1 MAVRK
6 FKSVASCS
14 QLSRLMLLYPEIKPD
29 QNMGR
34 LLAFIRFADE
44 VGLSAKDWEQLYL
57 FLSLRYE

>member
-14 QLSRLMLLYPEIKPD
+14 QLSRLMPLYPEIKPD

-44 VGLSAKDWEQLYL
+44 VGLSAENWELLHL
-57 FLSLRYE
+57 FLSFRYK